1 MADTTKK
8 QYLDITGAG
17 ILVDNMKGY
26 VDAEID
32 TLDQAINGVN
42 GSLTAEIANRK
53 AAVTAEENRAKGEEA
68 RIEGL
73 VTAEVARAEAKE
85 EELQNAIDA
94 INADTTVADDLAD
107 EIARAKA
114 EEERLAGLITAEAET
129 ARAAEGA
136 NAQAIADEAA
146 RADAEEKRIV
156 GLVEA
161 EAARADAAEKANAQ
175 AIVDEETR
183 ATGVESGLNTRLAKV
198 ETFFETAEGETL
210 DTALD
215 TLVELQKYLEG
226 EGELADQM
234 VLDIAA
240 NEKAIEDEVLRATN
254 AETALDERLDIVEAA
269 IGEGGN
275 VDSQIDAKIAELDST
290 AAHTAGA
297 DGLAL
302 NVAIVDG
309 KLTSISGSIAAETY
323 DTFGAANA
331 AQTAA
336 AEDATTKANTAE
348 ANAKAYADEID
359 ANIEAIPLTE
369 IEALFNKT
377 EEPTT

>member
-1 MADTTKK
+1 MADFTTK
-8 QYLDITGAG
+8 QYLDQAGLEVLVGQVKASDAALDKKIADEVTRAKGAEQQNAAN
-17 ILVDNMKGY
+17 IELL
-26 VDAEID
+26 DAAIVAEKDRAVGVEAELQAAID
-32 TLDQAINGVN
+32 AIEADTTVADA
-42 GSLTAEIANRK
+42 L
-53 AAVTAEENRAKGEEA
+53 AEEVNRAKGEEA

-73 VTAEVARAEAKE
+73 VTAEAAKARE
-85 EELQNAIDA
+85 EEGKL
-94 INADTTVADDLAD
+94 T
-107 EIARAKA
+107 K
-114 EEERLAGLITAEAET
+114 
-129 ARAAEGA
+129 
-136 NAQAIADEAA
+136 AIADETA